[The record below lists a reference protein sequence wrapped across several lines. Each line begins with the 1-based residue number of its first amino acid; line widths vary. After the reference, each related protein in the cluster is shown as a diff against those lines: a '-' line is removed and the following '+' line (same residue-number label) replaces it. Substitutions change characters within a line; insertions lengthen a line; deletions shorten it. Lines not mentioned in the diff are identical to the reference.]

1 LLVFMLAEWL
11 LLAKEASFAGVLGFG
26 GVIVNSLTAGIFPV
40 LLLVASRRK
49 GDYVPAVV
57 YRLLGHPGVA
67 FGVYCLFLVNLFGHG
82 LFIYRDPWSRGTA
95 ILVGVGVLGLTAVM
109 LRRRAFAPRSVVE
122 LRQDAREAGA
132 SVLNIASAGQP
143 LAARIRL
150 GRKGLEDELR
160 TATAA
165 IPDLSALC
173 YAVLELPA
181 GPAREVKV
189 WAHRITPEGAS
200 EALPVVVEIR
210 CGEDTRRFD
219 LKLSNGQAVVAVSQ
233 EECVVRMTFPEADS
247 AE

>member
-1 LLVFMLAEWL
+1 M
-11 LLAKEASFAGVLGFG
+11 
-26 GVIVNSLTAGIFPV
+26 
-40 LLLVASRRK
+40 
-49 GDYVPAVV
+49 
-57 YRLLGHPGVA
+57 
-67 FGVYCLFLVNLFGHG
+67 
-82 LFIYRDPWSRGTA
+82 
-95 ILVGVGVLGLTAVM
+95 
-109 LRRRAFAPRSVVE
+109 
-122 LRQDAREAGA
+122 
-132 SVLNIASAGQP
+132 LNIASAGQP

-233 EECVVRMTFPEADS
+233 EECVVRMTFPETDS

>member
-1 LLVFMLAEWL
+1 MLAEWL
-11 LLAKEASFAGVLGFG
+11 LLAKAASFAGVVGFG
-26 GVIVNSLTAGIFPV
+26 GVIVNSLQAGIFPV

-57 YRLLGHPGVA
+57 YRLLGNPGVA
-67 FGVYCLFLVNLFGHG
+67 FGVYFLFLINMFGHG

-95 ILVGVGVLGLTAVM
+95 ILFGVAALWVTAVM

-122 LRQDAREAGA
+122 LRQDAREGGA

-143 LAARIRL
+143 LVARIRL
-150 GRKGLEDELR
+150 GHKGLEDEWR
-160 TATAA
+160 TATVS
-165 IPDLSALC
+165 ISELSALR

-189 WAHRITPEGAS
+189 WAHRVTPEGAS
-200 EALPVVVEIR
+200 EALPALVEIC

-233 EECVVRMTFPEADS
+233 EGCVVRMTFPEADS